1 MSTEEKPTAPAY
13 LKMSAIV
20 LGPETERIST
30 GIDGLDKCL
39 SESDDGPQGI
49 PMGTS
54 ILLSGM
60 PGGGKSS
67 IASFMAGKNNGL
79 GDTLVL
85 HGEEKNTN
93 VKKRFERLKI
103 VGDPYLAPLR
113 EVDDALDVI
122 RELMAAGL
130 LTTVV
135 VDSIQT
141 IRVGGKKK
149 YDLQADAV
157 EMLAGQV
164 TSAGGNIIF
173 VSHVNKSGDTH
184 SGSNDTAHLVD
195 IHCHVM
201 TNAKKGMRFLE
212 VRKNRHG
219 RAGFEVP
226 LNIGLSSLSVGTPA
240 PFNATNGDMMAAR
253 TALESA
259 RDKAIACLLDGKRLT
274 GYDHDEAGCSPGMWR
289 AGLSM
294 AVKSMMKE
302 GHVIIETKVKMRTG
316 WHMESPPKKE
326 PAIEVLEGPPEPV
339 TAQTAGVV
347 LDMTATAG
355 DIIVKALEDDGP
367 LSLEMT

>member
-1 MSTEEKPTAPAY
+1 MSTEEKPAVPAY
-13 LKMSAIV
+13 QKMSEVIV
-20 LGPETERIST
+20 GPETERISS
-30 GIDGLDKCL
+30 GIGGLDACL
-39 SESDDGPQGI
+39 SESDEGPQGI

-79 GDTLVL
+79 GDTLYF

-93 VKKRFERLKI
+93 VKKRFDRLKI

-113 EVDDALDVI
+113 ELDDALDII
-122 RELMAAGL
+122 RDLMAAGL

-141 IRVGGKKK
+141 VRVGGKKK
-149 YDLQADAV
+149 YDLQADAA
-157 EMLAGQV
+157 EMLVGQV

-184 SGSNDTAHLVD
+184 SGSNDLAHLVD
-195 IHCHVM
+195 IHLHVM
-201 TNAKKGMRFLE
+201 TNAKKGVRNLE

-226 LNIGLSSLSVGTPA
+226 LNIGISSLSVGQPA
-240 PFNATNGDMMAAR
+240 PLNATNGGMVAAR
-253 TALESA
+253 TQLEAA
-259 RDKAIACLLDGKRLT
+259 RDRAIVCLMDGKRLT

-316 WHMESPPKKE
+316 WHMESPPVKE
-326 PAIEVLEGPPEPV
+326 PILEGPPEPL
-339 TAQTAGVV
+339 ALTAGVV
-347 LDMTATAG
+347 LDMSTTAG
-355 DIIVKALEDDGP
+355 DIIVKALEDDT
-367 LSLEMT
+367 LSLDMT